1 MVGAEGKGMITF
13 KDIIRKDVG
22 DIFLNIKEFGEKH
35 TVDGKVMTVIVDSYE
50 QVNREKRY
58 KTLEDGVHTKQ
69 LLFYVAAAEFGRLP
83 MVGRIIRFDSADYR
97 ITDAVREGGV
107 YSISLEAVRS

>member
-1 MVGAEGKGMITF
+1 MTTF
-13 KDIIRKDVG
+13 KDIIKKDVTN
-22 DIFLNIKEFGEKH
+22 IFFDFHEFGEKH
-35 TVDGKVMTVIVDSYE
+35 TVDGKTMTVIVDGYE
-50 QVNREKRY
+50 QITRDKRY

-69 LLFYVAAAEFGRLP
+69 ILFYVAAVEFGRLP
-83 MVGRIIRFDSADYR
+83 MVGRIIRFDNADYR